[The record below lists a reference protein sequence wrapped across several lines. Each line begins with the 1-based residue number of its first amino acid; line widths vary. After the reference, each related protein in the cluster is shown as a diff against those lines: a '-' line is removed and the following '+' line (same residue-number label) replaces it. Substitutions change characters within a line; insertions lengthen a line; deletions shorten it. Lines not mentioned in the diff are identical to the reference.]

1 MEIEAGEVDAKKG
14 TLLRPDAPE
23 FKPVKETT
31 GAPAP
36 ATTAASSKRKEA
48 EQPASAQVIICLTFF
63 LAVHTF
69 PCKAW

>member
-63 LAVHTF
+63 LPVHIF